1 LASWDLAIASRRET
15 PAWWSEA
22 MSDEQRW
29 TLITMF
35 GGLLRQI
42 AKMSVKYKVP
52 KHVLIEV
59 ISEDYDEARDDAR
72 QP

>member
-1 LASWDLAIASRRET
+1 
-15 PAWWSEA
+15 

-59 ISEDYDEARDDAR
+59 ISEDYDEARNNAR
-72 QP
+72 LP